1 MPTEVVPDA
10 DAVEVFTPDEGGTS
24 GEPLAEGPLAGGPL
38 AGGPVTGG
46 TPVCAGGPGGTTVA
60 VLTGGPLA
68 GGVAIDSTEL
78 AGRAGEDASWEGMV
92 GVLMGME
99 TAGGVLTG
107 TPAVVHTVS
116 VTVTVTGEAHAA
128 AEKVKIDYTSV
139 ISFTHCHDSGR
150 RRCRPSLQRREP

>member
-24 GEPLAEGPLAGGPL
+24 GEPLAEGPLAGGP
-38 AGGPVTGG
+38 VIGG

-139 ISFTHCHDSGR
+139 ISFTHCHDRGR
-150 RRCRPSLQRREP
+150 RRCRPSLQRGEP